1 MAPKSEAASDR
12 PLDSER
18 QASQNRRELLE
29 SLFAHVA
36 DAIFLIGASG
46 DIIDVNPAACVI
58 LGYRK
63 EELLGTR
70 AWDLVASASREEI
83 VKLMDGIE
91 RDVPVTVQGI
101 FQGRTGE
108 QIPMELRLTRF
119 GCPNHDLFAVSCRDL
134 TEQEPLEERL
144 RDLSEGRK
152 TEEELRRVN
161 TELSNRPRIC
171 GRSIRSSSIASSASG
186 WLSKRE
192 KLDCGSGTRPTSTTP
207 GIGRIG

>member
-1 MAPKSEAASDR
+1 
-12 PLDSER
+12 
-18 QASQNRRELLE
+18 
-29 SLFAHVA
+29 
-36 DAIFLIGASG
+36 
-46 DIIDVNPAACVI
+46 
-58 LGYRK
+58 
-63 EELLGTR
+63 
-70 AWDLVASASREEI
+70 
-83 VKLMDGIE
+83 MDGIE

-161 TELSNRPRIC
+161 TELSKQTTHLREVNQILFDSEQRLRLAIKTGKIGLWVWNSTNIDNSGDWSDRLKEIFGLPLDTVVTHELFLKCVHPEGSRARGSKC
-171 GRSIRSSSIASSASG
+171 QGRTGRSQWRRIQRRISDNRSSRRFRTLG
-186 WLSKRE
+186 
-192 KLDCGSGTRPTSTTP
+192 DCQRP
-207 GIGRIG
+207 GFL